1 MNEFFQDKEKDER
14 DLLTRCIERCS
25 MTHSSDD
32 IIEHLEEE
40 LIELLLAIKRVKRG
54 REPFINFIEE
64 LIDVSTEIETVLF
77 EINMPEEVA
86 AMREQKIAKFAS
98 ALEMDNFDLANG
110 KYLIDRYTS
119 IMNWK

>member
-1 MNEFFQDKEKDER
+1 MNEFKAEQEIDER
-14 DLLTRCIERCS
+14 DLLTKCIERCS

-64 LIDVSTEIETVLF
+64 LIDVSTEIQTVLF

-98 ALEMDNFDLANG
+98 SLEMDNYDLAEKG
-110 KYLIDRYTS
+110 IVDRYKS
-119 IMNWK
+119 IMERK

>member
-1 MNEFFQDKEKDER
+1 MNEFKAEQEIDER
-14 DLLTRCIERCS
+14 DLLTKCIERCS

-64 LIDVSTEIETVLF
+64 LIDVSTEIQTVLF
-77 EINMPEEVA
+77 EIDMPEEVA

-98 ALEMDNFDLANG
+98 SLEMDNYDLANG
-110 KYLIDRYTS
+110 RYLINRYKP
-119 IMNWK
+119 IMEWK